1 LLKEILNYRIILA
14 LYCAVHFA
22 AAKAAESNIIDA
34 DEVLSPAVIDV
45 EGTAS
50 KSTSNS
56 RYKADFVAVPFIF
69 SSESLSATIGAAGVL
84 KHAGQAQASLFGIG
98 LYSKNDSW
106 LTYLGINNYQLPK
119 LDQWLFSGE
128 YYRANY
134 KQGVYF
140 VPSAAEGSPG
150 VNSKAGVPTDKVVTV
165 GDETYAKLH
174 IKYVL
179 PWGRGSQGAA
189 RRLIPARKSIGWDP
203 RESGVSSIT
212 LTPFI
217 QTRKLVGF
225 DELPT
230 KAQGLKLKLDW
241 DNRDNGKN
249 SHSGGRTSLTFS
261 RDFGASGSGEN
272 ANDGRESWTT
282 WEFEQSGFFSLGGN
296 TWFDEQTLALKL
308 YVADTPTWNN
318 GDNVSGDYLRPPSF
332 SGISLGGFDSL
343 RGYSS
348 NQFVGRSAV
357 LYSAEYRMQPKWQ
370 PLQTLPVFNLYNI
383 PWWQW
388 VMFAQ
393 AGQVSDE
400 FSASELHQDMKW
412 TVGAGVRFE
421 VESVVVRTEFAYSG
435 DERQFWVMVNQP
447 F

>member
-1 LLKEILNYRIILA
+1 MLSSSTVEVAIEDIPLKG
-14 LYCAVHFA
+14 
-22 AAKAAESNIIDA
+22 ESNH
-34 DEVLSPAVIDV
+34 
-45 EGTAS
+45 
-50 KSTSNS
+50 
-56 RYKADFVAVPFIF
+56 RYQSEFEAVPFIF
-69 SSESLSATIGAAGVL
+69 STENLSATIGAAGVV

-140 VPSAAEGSPG
+140 VPSDTEGN
-150 VNSKAGVPTDKVVTV
+150 NSKVGVPTDKVITV
-165 GDETYAKLH
+165 GNETYAKFH

-189 RRLIPARKSIGWDP
+189 RSLIPARKRLSWDP
-203 RESGVSSIT
+203 RESGISSIT

-217 QTRKLVGF
+217 QTRELVGF
-225 DELPT
+225 DDLPT

-249 SHSGGRTSLTFS
+249 SHTGGRTSLTFS
-261 RDFGASGSGEN
+261 RDFGANASGDDN
-272 ANDGRESWTT
+272 KDGRESWTT
-282 WEFEQSGFFSLGGN
+282 WEFEQSGFFSLGEN
-296 TWFDEQTLALKL
+296 SWFEQQILALNL
-308 YVADTPTWNN
+308 YVADTPTWDD
-318 GDNVSGDYLRPPSF
+318 GDNTSDDYHRPPSF
-332 SGISLGGFDSL
+332 AGVSLGGFDSL
-343 RGYSS
+343 RGYSN

-370 PLQTLPVFNLYNI
+370 PLQTLPVFNLYKV

-388 VMFAQ
+388 VVFAE

-400 FSASELHQDMKW
+400 FSINELHQDMKW
-412 TVGAGVRFE
+412 TLGAGMRFE
-421 VESVVVRTEFAYSG
+421 VEGVVVRTEFAYSG

>member
-1 LLKEILNYRIILA
+1 MTHYLIILA
-14 LYCAVHFA
+14 LCCASSLSYA
-22 AAKAAESNIIDA
+22 CAAESNPID
-34 DEVLSPAVIDV
+34 DEILDSGVAKS
-45 EGTAS
+45 EGVSS
-50 KSTSNS
+50 KKDQESV
-56 RYKADFVAVPFIF
+56 YEADFAAVPFIF
-69 SSESLSATIGAAGVL
+69 STENLSATLGVAGVL

-140 VPSAAEGSPG
+140 VPSGTEGTQG
-150 VNSKAGVPTDKVVTV
+150 VNGKVGVPTDRVVTV

-174 IKYVL
+174 VKYVL

-189 RRLIPARKSIGWDP
+189 RSLIPARKNISWDP

-217 QTRKLVGF
+217 QTRELVGY
-225 DELPT
+225 DDLPT
-230 KAQGLKLKLDW
+230 KAQGVKLKLDW

-249 SHSGGRTSLTFS
+249 SHTGGRTSLTFS
-261 RDFGASGSGEN
+261 RDFGANGSEN
-272 ANDGRESWTT
+272 GKSDRESWTT
-282 WEFEQSGFFSLGGN
+282 WEFEQSAFFSLGEN
-296 TWFDEQTLALKL
+296 SWFDEQTLALNL
-308 YVADTPTWNN
+308 YVADTPTWND
-318 GDNVSGDYLRPPSF
+318 GDIASGDYHRPPSF
-332 SGISLGGFDSL
+332 AGVSLGGFDSL

-348 NQFVGRSAV
+348 KQFVGRSAV
-357 LYSAEYRMQPKWQ
+357 LYSSEYRMQPKWQ
-370 PLQTLPVFNLYNI
+370 PLQTLPIFNLYNV

-388 VMFAQ
+388 VVFAE

-400 FSASELHQDMKW
+400 LNFNELHQDMKW
-412 TVGAGVRFE
+412 TLGAGMRFE
-421 VESVVVRTEFAYSG
+421 VEGVVVRTEFAYSG

>member
-1 LLKEILNYRIILA
+1 MLKRTTSYRIILI
-14 LYCAVHFA
+14 LYCTFNLIA
-22 AAKAAESNIIDA
+22 ASATEANLIDA
-34 DEVLSPAVIDV
+34 DEMLSS
-45 EGTAS
+45 TAIEATPS
-50 KSTSNS
+50 KSTTH
-56 RYKADFVAVPFIF
+56 RDYKADFVAVPFIF
-69 SSESLSATIGAAGVL
+69 STENLSATIGAAGVL

-140 VPSAAEGSPG
+140 IPSATEGTQG
-150 VNSKAGVPTDKVVTV
+150 VNSKVGVPTDKVITV
-165 GDETYAKLH
+165 GDETYARLH

-189 RRLIPARKSIGWDP
+189 RSLIPVRKNISWDP
-203 RESGVSSIT
+203 RESGVSSVT

-217 QTRKLVGF
+217 KTRELMGF

-249 SHSGGRTSLTFS
+249 SHNGGRTSLTFS
-261 RDFGASGSGEN
+261 RDFGASVSGDN
-272 ANDGRESWTT
+272 NKAGRESWTT
-282 WEFEQSGFFSLGGN
+282 WEFEQSAFLSLGEN
-296 TWFDEQTLALKL
+296 SWFNQQTLALNL
-308 YVADTPTWNN
+308 YVADTPTWN
-318 GDNVSGDYLRPPSF
+318 DEDKASGDYHRPPSF
-332 SGISLGGFDSL
+332 AGISLGGFDSL

-348 NQFVGRSAV
+348 HQFVGRSAI

-370 PLQTLPVFNLYNI
+370 PLQSLPVFNLYNV

-388 VMFAQ
+388 VVFAET
-393 AGQVSDE
+393 GQVSDE
-400 FSASELHQDMKW
+400 FSFSELHQDMKW
-412 TVGAGVRFE
+412 TLGAGMRFE
-421 VESVVVRTEFAYSG
+421 VEGVVVRTEFAYSG
-435 DERQFWVMVNQP
+435 AERQFWVMVNQP